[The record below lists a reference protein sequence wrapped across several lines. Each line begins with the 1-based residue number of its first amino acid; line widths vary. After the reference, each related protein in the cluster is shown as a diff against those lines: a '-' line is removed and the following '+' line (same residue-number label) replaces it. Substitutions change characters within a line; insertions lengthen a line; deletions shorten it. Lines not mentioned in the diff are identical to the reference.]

1 MRRKKEEER
10 AKKAS
15 DKALAA
21 SVTKEMVQPRRSMSA
36 RIAELNLD
44 TTTPHGARLPH
55 KAKTTR

>member
-1 MRRKKEEER
+1 MRRKKEQAR

-21 SVTKEMVQPRRSMSA
+21 SVTKEMVQPRKSRSA

-44 TTTPHGARLPH
+44 TTHPSRR
-55 KAKTTR
+55 KTAT